1 MKNKEPE
8 KINIENN
15 ALGIDFSKSKKIKS
29 YFDKNKFLW
38 SKETTPGPVVGGVAT
53 LYTTSKRAMDSIKLE
68 EQKIL
73 IDIEKKTKIKLNSL
87 DVQIENNQQ

>member
-1 MKNKEPE
+1 MKKKEPE
-8 KINIENN
+8 KINVEKNP
-15 ALGIDFSKSKKIKS
+15 LGISFSDSKKVKN
-29 YFDKNKFLW
+29 YFDKNNFLW
-38 SKETTPGPVVGGVAT
+38 SKETTPGPVMGTTAT

>member
-1 MKNKEPE
+1 MKNKDPE
-8 KINIENN
+8 KINVENN
-15 ALGIDFSKSKKIKS
+15 TFGIDFSKSKKIKS

-38 SKETTPGPVVGGVAT
+38 SKETTTGPVVGSVAT